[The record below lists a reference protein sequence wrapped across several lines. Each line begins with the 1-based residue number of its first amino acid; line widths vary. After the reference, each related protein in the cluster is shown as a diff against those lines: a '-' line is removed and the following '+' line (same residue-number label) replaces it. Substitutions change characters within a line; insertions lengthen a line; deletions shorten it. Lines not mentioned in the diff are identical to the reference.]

1 MLCHQ
6 GELSIM
12 NSFVALGLIM
22 WFVIVSILILNR
34 LDKIVVL
41 LSKK

>member
-1 MLCHQ
+1 MMCHQ
-6 GELSIM
+6 GDMSIL
-12 NSFVALGLIM
+12 NSFIALGLIM

-41 LSKK
+41 LGKK